1 MGSFSRL
8 TPRQLSVI
16 PHFIGC
22 ASIEEACRRA
32 KVSKPTLYK
41 WLKDEHFK
49 AELSRQREEIYKE
62 SLETL
67 RAGGKRAV
75 EKLLKLIDSK
85 RDDIA
90 LRACSQVISAN
101 IRLKELEGSD
111 IDSDGGTPFTVENV
125 TAAWLELS
133 KQEESQRTE
142 PAPAVLQ
149 LTRFI
154 R

>member
-1 MGSFSRL
+1 MESLSRL

-16 PHFIGC
+16 PHVIGC

-41 WLKDEHFK
+41 WLRDEDFK

-62 SLETL
+62 SLENL
-67 RAGGKRAV
+67 KAGGKRAV
-75 EKLLKLIDSK
+75 QRLLALINSK
-85 RDDIA
+85 REEIA

-101 IRLKELEGSD
+101 LRLKELEGSD
-111 IDSDGGTPFTVENV
+111 IDSDPGTPFTVENV

-142 PAPAVLQ
+142 SAPAFLQ